1 MKHDWNSLENYLNV
15 HSKTLRDYAKR
26 MEDGVIR
33 QCSPTWW
40 TPIYL
45 ELSCQKIFF
54 ITDKGNR
61 VRVDIRKEAEIDD
74 TYARPRARTIYYE
87 YSCNE
92 PGKDTLIRYCGP
104 DPDYDPK
111 KHPPHHD
118 RHHRHDFTSGKEIIT
133 PIESDAWPHV
143 SDFFD
148 EVLKSF

>member
-1 MKHDWNSLENYLNV
+1 VPASSHLTSCKGKGEVLFISL
-15 HSKTLRDYAKR
+15 RR
-26 MEDGVIR
+26 
-33 QCSPTWW
+33 CSP
-40 TPIYL
+40 
-45 ELSCQKIFF
+45 S
-54 ITDKGNR
+54 D
-61 VRVDIRKEAEIDD
+61 
-74 TYARPRARTIYYE
+74 ARPRARTIYYE

-111 KHPPHHD
+111 KHPPHND

-143 SDFFD
+143 SYFFD